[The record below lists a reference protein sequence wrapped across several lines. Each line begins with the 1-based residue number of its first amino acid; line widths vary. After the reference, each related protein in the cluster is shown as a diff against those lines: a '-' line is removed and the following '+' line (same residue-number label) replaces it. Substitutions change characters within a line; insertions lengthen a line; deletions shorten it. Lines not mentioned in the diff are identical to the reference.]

1 MTILLVVY
9 TLLNKLLS
17 AATPTWLRNSV
28 FGPAYGIQEMSCGLS
43 RRWPLLS
50 TGLHLVPVCF
60 ILHTNCQHVLNM
72 TAKLLLVSV
81 VSVIFYTMVF
91 LILRGTLTIKN
102 GLKLNFDRSNRW
114 SMSSVT
120 TVEYQRFIAA
130 VARSMLW

>member
-1 MTILLVVY
+1 
-9 TLLNKLLS
+9 
-17 AATPTWLRNSV
+17 
-28 FGPAYGIQEMSCGLS
+28 MSRC
-43 RRWPLLS
+43 
-50 TGLHLVPVCF
+50 VC

>member
-1 MTILLVVY
+1 
-9 TLLNKLLS
+9 
-17 AATPTWLRNSV
+17 
-28 FGPAYGIQEMSCGLS
+28 MSRC
-43 RRWPLLS
+43 
-50 TGLHLVPVCF
+50 VC
-60 ILHTNCQHVLNM
+60 ILHTYCQHVLNM